1 LRERGFRNPAR
12 TTRQWKGTLAPRKW
26 NGVVRSVFTNREPQ
40 NIGDGDQRGHGR
52 TVLSGGIRRAEGAVG
67 DGKTGIPQGD
77 EAHLGAADPSSWP
90 PAITGSRTKQY
101 SRLRRREAAT
111 ARPDTHWAAR
121 LGSDPVKE
129 SETLAEITVA
139 QRRKKGVNKPKN
151 ADCPAVPAKLEQQSA
166 EIDAT
171 DVPASHDSS
180 SLAPPQVEVRD
191 SISPTERLQSKE
203 KPSAT
208 GVPASQDSSS
218 LAPPQLEVRDV
229 ISPTEQLRSKEK
241 PKSILEELFPE
252 HTEAL
257 SPSPSSPSTTPPL
270 ELDPAA
276 LGLQQGVP
284 WQPLAPPAAEQP
296 FLHPDHQTRASAT
309 IDPHTLRQRLAA
321 TVLVIECASPTLS
334 LSDFIRLSPRGEHIE
349 GWTSGIMRVIPARDP
364 ETLARQS
371 HYFLLFSTAAAAAA
385 YRDNIT
391 RLHTLSKRWTPTSPL
406 SRQPPPPGMVV
417 DGEDVSALVNA
428 FTILP
433 SCQKYLFSHVM
444 MKPYR
449 PAVARMI
456 ETGGYHPLI
465 TPQADRQ
472 GENLVLL
479 SLDRGMMNAFELGVA
494 IGLDGKERN
503 LQWRLEGS
511 EEDIVLLGSRSD
523 PKRVQQ
529 EEEEEEEEEGDGQ
542 RRERREKKDVK
553 RPPRFIVKFKDTV
566 EARRFVRAWHSRIF
580 EGQVLERLAKL
591 GNGEKAQVS
600 AEILW

>member
-1 LRERGFRNPAR
+1 M
-12 TTRQWKGTLAPRKW
+12 
-26 NGVVRSVFTNREPQ
+26 
-40 NIGDGDQRGHGR
+40 
-52 TVLSGGIRRAEGAVG
+52 
-67 DGKTGIPQGD
+67 
-77 EAHLGAADPSSWP
+77 
-90 PAITGSRTKQY
+90 
-101 SRLRRREAAT
+101 
-111 ARPDTHWAAR
+111 
-121 LGSDPVKE
+121 
-129 SETLAEITVA
+129 
-139 QRRKKGVNKPKN
+139 
-151 ADCPAVPAKLEQQSA
+151 
-166 EIDAT
+166 
-171 DVPASHDSS
+171 
-180 SLAPPQVEVRD
+180 
-191 SISPTERLQSKE
+191 
-203 KPSAT
+203 
-208 GVPASQDSSS
+208 
-218 LAPPQLEVRDV
+218 
-229 ISPTEQLRSKEK
+229 
-241 PKSILEELFPE
+241 
-252 HTEAL
+252 
-257 SPSPSSPSTTPPL
+257 
-270 ELDPAA
+270 
-276 LGLQQGVP
+276 
-284 WQPLAPPAAEQP
+284 AEQP
-296 FLHPDHQTRASAT
+296 FLHPDHQKRTSPA

-349 GWTSGIMRVIPARDP
+349 GWTSGIIRVIPARDP

-391 RLHTLSKRWTPTSPL
+391 RLHTLSKRWTPRSPL

-444 MKPYR
+444 TKPYR

-479 SLDRGMMNAFELGVA
+479 SLDRGTMSAFELGVA

-529 EEEEEEEEEGDGQ
+529 EEEEEEEEEEGERVGGQ
-542 RRERREKKDVK
+542 RRERREKKEVR